1 MVKNGHKVRV
11 NPAFRGELT
20 LEIYATTLKGGNVIF
35 LTDDQF
41 NNSSVRAAIGRKYLI
56 EEKED
61 SDGDSDSD
69 LDGDNDLDGDCDN
82 TKFEEP
88 TRKTN
93 IKPRPEVKERMV
105 VEQEDIDPRDFE
117 EESNPVVW
125 DADNQVMLDVREG
138 AKKALSQLNGKMEMD
153 IKTGEKI
160 DLTKDN
166 KPEPEPKPKIRVKKA
181 VKNKASKSLKKAKRE
196 LDELAKSNI
205 LPIPNVGD
213 IDLVQ
218 DGEISFVDQEQK
230 TEEIKSRLKIR
241 AQKKLKNN
249 EEIG

>member
-1 MVKNGHKVRV
+1 MVKKGHKVRV

-69 LDGDNDLDGDCDN
+69 LDGDCVEEEE
-82 TKFEEP
+82 FEEP

>member
-56 EEKED
+56 EEVED
-61 SDGDSDSD
+61 SDGDVDSD
-69 LDGDNDLDGDCDN
+69 LDGDCVEEEE
-82 TKFEEP
+82 FEEP

-93 IKPRPEVKERMV
+93 IKSRPEVKERMV

-117 EESNPVVW
+117 EKSNPVAW
-125 DADNQVMLDVREG
+125 DADNQVMLDVRES
-138 AKKALSQLNGKMEMD
+138 AKKALSQLNGRMEMD
-153 IKTGEKI
+153 VKTGEKI

-166 KPEPEPKPKIRVKKA
+166 KPEPEETKPKIRVKKT
-181 VKNKASKSLKKAKRE
+181 VKNKVSQSLKKAKKE

-213 IDLVQ
+213 IDLLVQ

-230 TEEIKSRLKIR
+230 TEEIKNRLKIR